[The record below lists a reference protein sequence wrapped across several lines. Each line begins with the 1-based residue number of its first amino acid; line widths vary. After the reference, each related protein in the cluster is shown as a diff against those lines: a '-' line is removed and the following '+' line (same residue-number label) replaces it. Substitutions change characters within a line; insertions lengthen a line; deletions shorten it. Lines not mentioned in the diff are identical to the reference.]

1 MKTYGKGILYALGA
15 YTLWGVFPLYWHLI
29 TKVSAVEIL
38 AHRIFWSAIFMFILA
53 WYVYKIKLIPVLKN
67 WKQMKYLLITGTLI
81 SANWGV
87 YIWAVNNNHVV
98 DASLGYYI
106 NPLINVVLGYL
117 FLNERLNKLQRVA
130 LFMALVG
137 VTYLTIDYGKF
148 PVIALFLASTFAAY
162 GLLRKK
168 AKVDAV
174 PALTIE
180 TALVAPLALVFL
192 ISTFITNKSTYT
204 FSDFSTLILLLGAGP
219 ATAIPLLL
227 FGKAAE
233 TVPLSILGF
242 VQYLS
247 PSLQLFIGLFI
258 FKEPFTSAH
267 LICFSF
273 IWFGLLLFSMS
284 FSKKKDIIE
293 DVIEI

>member
-284 FSKKKDIIE
+284 FSKKKEIIE

>member
-1 MKTYGKGILYALGA
+1 LKTYGKGILYALGA

-247 PSLQLFIGLFI
+247 PTLQLFIGLFI
-258 FKEPFTSAH
+258 CKEPFTSAH

-284 FSKKKDIIE
+284 FSKKKEIIE

>member
-1 MKTYGKGILYALGA
+1 MYALGA
-15 YTLWGVFPLYWHLI
+15 YTLWGIFPLYWHLI

-204 FSDFSTLILLLGAGP
+204 LSDFSTMILLLGAGP

-284 FSKKKDIIE
+284 FSKKKEIIE
-293 DVIEI
+293 EVI

>member
-1 MKTYGKGILYALGA
+1 MYALGA
-15 YTLWGVFPLYWHLI
+15 YTLWGIFPLYWHLI

-247 PSLQLFIGLFI
+247 PTLQLFIGLFI

-284 FSKKKDIIE
+284 FSKKKEIIE

>member
-15 YTLWGVFPLYWHLI
+15 YTLWGIFPLYWHLI

-204 FSDFSTLILLLGAGP
+204 LSDFSTMILLLGAGP

-284 FSKKKDIIE
+284 FSKKKEIIE
-293 DVIEI
+293 EVI

>member
-15 YTLWGVFPLYWHLI
+15 YTLWGIFPLYWHLI

-247 PSLQLFIGLFI
+247 PTLQLFIGLFI

-284 FSKKKDIIE
+284 FSKKKEIIE

>member
-1 MKTYGKGILYALGA
+1 
-15 YTLWGVFPLYWHLI
+15 
-29 TKVSAVEIL
+29 
-38 AHRIFWSAIFMFILA
+38 
-53 WYVYKIKLIPVLKN
+53 
-67 WKQMKYLLITGTLI
+67 MKYLLITGTLI

-284 FSKKKDIIE
+284 FSKKKEIIE

>member
-1 MKTYGKGILYALGA
+1 MYALGA

-247 PSLQLFIGLFI
+247 PTLQLFIGLFI

-284 FSKKKDIIE
+284 FSKKKEIIE

>member
-247 PSLQLFIGLFI
+247 PTLQLFIGLFI
-258 FKEPFTSAH
+258 CKEPFTSAH

-284 FSKKKDIIE
+284 FSKKKEIIE

>member
-1 MKTYGKGILYALGA
+1 LKTYGKGILYALGA

-247 PSLQLFIGLFI
+247 PTLQLFIGLFI

-284 FSKKKDIIE
+284 FSKKKEIIE

>member
-247 PSLQLFIGLFI
+247 PTLQLFIGLFI

-284 FSKKKDIIE
+284 FSKKKEIIE

>member
-1 MKTYGKGILYALGA
+1 MYALGA